1 MARKQGG
8 FTLIEVLLVIGI
20 IAILASIV
28 IIAINPS
35 RQLAQSRNTQ
45 RRSDVNTILNALYQY
60 SIDNDGDLP
69 SGIPSSSTCNAVTQE
84 ICDND
89 TSCTSL
95 TDLGDLIDDERYLVT
110 IPTDPT
116 GASGNA
122 AGYAVVQ
129 TTNNRLIVCAPDA
142 ELSETIEVTR

>member
-1 MARKQGG
+1 MRKQGG

-20 IAILASIV
+20 IAILAAIV

-60 SIDNDGDLP
+60 SIDNDGSMP

-84 ICDND
+84 ICNND
-89 TSCTSL
+89 SSCTGF
-95 TDLGDLIDDERYLVT
+95 TDVSDLIDNEQYLVS
-110 IPTDPT
+110 IPQDPT
-116 GASGNA
+116 GAVGNG

-129 TTNNRLIVCAPDA
+129 TSNDRLIVCAPDA